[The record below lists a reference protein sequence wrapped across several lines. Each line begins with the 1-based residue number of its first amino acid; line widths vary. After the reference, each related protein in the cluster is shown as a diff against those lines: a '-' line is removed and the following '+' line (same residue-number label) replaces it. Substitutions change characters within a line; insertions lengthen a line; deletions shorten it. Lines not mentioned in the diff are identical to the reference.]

1 MTQLEQQ
8 MIDELAVAQGFTNDL
23 ASNLTTKGVPSS
35 TSEGL
40 DTLVPKVLTIP
51 TGGGTTK
58 TDYELWQ
65 EGFGYNWDSV
75 IQNAPMTNTRRILH
89 IYTKVEL
96 LKMMSTFP
104 TTIEIYTYNGSVY
117 RQIIMDSNKRL
128 AFIAA
133 DYMTNSFDNLQY
145 VCVIYKAASE
155 WGDYYFNTY
164 LPVVYS
170 NSKYSYDSYVN
181 LINIGGGQTF
191 ALYPFL
197 RGVDC
202 YSIGNI
208 LIGNSLE
215 HLTTQVYGGNIQIVR
230 VAGSDQQARILKDII
245 DNAPTGTTFMLATGF
260 IETALL
266 YISDE
271 KLADWFYNDFTY
283 NRNTATSYLYGF
295 AVSNVVKKFN
305 INPNMIF
312 KGNSYLSAMPNM
324 VYIEGFIEEDITQTD
339 ANAGMCNFRNSG
351 WRMLQNFP
359 MWKVKEGATTGCLLP
374 MKTQT
379 NVANYLNGSFRFYST
394 NLEPNKFCEF
404 DENGIIEDPTKYFI
418 CNLPIETETHAN
430 IQVKFE
436 DLTFKNNYT
445 QAQQIDIKAY
455 LSAKK
460 WSLQW

>member
-1 MTQLEQQ
+1 MK
-8 MIDELAVAQGFTNDL
+8 IGRTN
-23 ASNLTTKGVPSS
+23 AI
-35 TSEGL
+35 
-40 DTLVPKVLTIP
+40 TIS
-51 TGGGTTK
+51 GGGTTK

-75 IQNAPMTNTRRILH
+75 VANAPMTNTQPILH

-96 LKMMSTFP
+96 IKMVSNFKTNV
-104 TTIEIYTYNGSVY
+104 EIYTYNGSVY

-145 VCVIYKAASE
+145 VCVIYAAAID

-170 NSKYSYDSYVN
+170 NSKYSDDNYVN

-202 YSIGNI
+202 YIIGNI
-208 LIGNSLE
+208 QIGNSLE
-215 HLTTQVYGGNIQIVR
+215 HLTTQVYKENIQIVR
-230 VAGSDQQARILKDII
+230 VVGSDQQARILKDII
-245 DNAPTGTTFMLATGF
+245 DNAPTGTTFTLLAGF

-271 KLADWFYNDFTY
+271 KLANWFYNDFTY

-295 AVSNVVKKFN
+295 PVSNVVKKFN

-312 KGNSYLSAMPNM
+312 KGNLYLSAMPNM

-359 MWKVKEGATTGCLLP
+359 MWKVKESATTGCLLP

>member
-1 MTQLEQQ
+1 
-8 MIDELAVAQGFTNDL
+8 MIGRTNAV
-23 ASNLTTKGVPSS
+23 
-35 TSEGL
+35 
-40 DTLVPKVLTIP
+40 I
-51 TGGGTTK
+51 GGTTK
-58 TDYELWQ
+58 TDYDEWQ

-75 IQNAPMTNTRRILH
+75 VANAPMTNTYRILH

-96 LKMMSTFP
+96 LKMYSLFP
-104 TTIEIYTYNGSVY
+104 TSAEIYTYNGSVY
-117 RQIIMDSNKRL
+117 RQITMDANQRL
-128 AFIAA
+128 TFVEA
-133 DYMTNSFDNLQY
+133 DYITNSFDNLQY
-145 VCVIYKAASE
+145 VCVVYGGAS

-170 NSKYSYDSYVN
+170 NSKACYDAYNN
-181 LINIGGGQTF
+181 LTNIGGGQTF
-191 ALYPFL
+191 TLYPYL

-202 YSIGNI
+202 NIGDYI
-208 LIGNSLE
+208 QIGNSLE
-215 HLTTQVYGGNIQIVR
+215 HLTIQSYQTTIYIVR
-230 VAGSDQQARILKDII
+230 IAGSDSQARILKSIV
-245 DNAPTGTTFMLATGF
+245 DNAPIGTTFNLANGL
-260 IETALL
+260 IALCAL

-271 KLADWFYNDFTY
+271 KLADWFYNDFIY
-283 NRNTATSYLYGF
+283 NRNTATSYQYGF
-295 AVSNVVKKFN
+295 PVSNVVKKFN

-312 KGNSYLSAMPNM
+312 KGNSYLLSMPNM
-324 VYIEGFIEEDITQTD
+324 VYIEGFIEEDVTQTNAD
-339 ANAGMCNFRNSG
+339 AGMCNFRNSG

-404 DENGIIEDPTKYFI
+404 DENGIIEDPNKYFI

-445 QAQQIDIKAY
+445 SAQQSAIQRY
-455 LSAKK
+455 LNAKN
-460 WSLQW
+460 WNLAW

>member
-1 MTQLEQQ
+1 
-8 MIDELAVAQGFTNDL
+8 
-23 ASNLTTKGVPSS
+23 
-35 TSEGL
+35 
-40 DTLVPKVLTIP
+40 
-51 TGGGTTK
+51 
-58 TDYELWQ
+58 
-65 EGFGYNWDSV
+65 
-75 IQNAPMTNTRRILH
+75 MTNTQRILH
-89 IYTKVEL
+89 VYTKVEL
-96 LKMMSTFP
+96 LKMYSDFQTSV
-104 TTIEIYTYNGSVY
+104 EIYTYNGSVY
-117 RQIIMDSNKRL
+117 RQITMDTNKRL
-128 AFIAA
+128 AFIEA
-133 DYMTNSFDNLQY
+133 DYMTNTFDNLQY
-145 VCVIYKAASE
+145 VCVVYGNPT
-155 WGDYYFNTY
+155 WGYYFNTY

-170 NSKYSYDSYVN
+170 NTKNSLDDQYVN

-191 ALYPFL
+191 ALYPYL

-202 YSIGNI
+202 YSVGNI
-208 LIGNSLE
+208 QIGNSLE
-215 HLTTQVYGGNIQIVR
+215 HLTTQSYKPTIQQTRI
-230 VAGSDQQARILKDII
+230 AGSDTQARILKSIV
-245 DNAPTGTTFMLATGF
+245 DNAPIGTTITLGPAF
-260 IETALL
+260 IQTALL

-295 AVSNVVKKFN
+295 PVSNVVKKFN

-394 NLEPNKFCEF
+394 NLEANLFCEF

-436 DLTFKNNYT
+436 DLTFKNYFT
-445 QAQQIDIKAY
+445 AAQQSAISAY
-455 LSAKK
+455 LTNKK

>member
-1 MTQLEQQ
+1 MK
-8 MIDELAVAQGFTNDL
+8 IGRTN
-23 ASNLTTKGVPSS
+23 AI
-35 TSEGL
+35 
-40 DTLVPKVLTIP
+40 TIS
-51 TGGGTTK
+51 GGGTTK
-58 TDYELWQ
+58 SPYDEWQ

-75 IQNAPMTNTRRILH
+75 VANAPMTNTLRILH
-89 IYTKVEL
+89 VYTKVEF
-96 LKMMSTFP
+96 LKMISTFP
-104 TTIEIYTYNGSVY
+104 TSIEIYTYNGSVY
-117 RQIIMDSNKRL
+117 RQITMDANKRL
-128 AFIAA
+128 AFIEA
-133 DYMTNSFDNLQY
+133 DYITNTSDNLQY
-145 VCVIYKAASE
+145 VCVVYGDVNL
-155 WGDYYFNTY
+155 GDYYFNTY

-170 NSKYSYDSYVN
+170 NTKNSPGDTLVN

-191 ALYPFL
+191 TLYPYL

-202 YSIGNI
+202 YTTSYIQ
-208 LIGNSLE
+208 IGNSLE
-215 HLTTQVYGGNIQIVR
+215 HLTTQNYNTTIQIVR
-230 VAGSDQQARILKDII
+230 VAGSDQQARILKDLI
-245 DNAPTGTTFMLATGF
+245 DNAPIGTTITLAPGF
-260 IETALL
+260 VQTVLL

-271 KLADWFYNDFTY
+271 KLADWFYNDLCY
-283 NRNTATSYLYGF
+283 NKFSGVSYLYGF
-295 AVSNVVKKFN
+295 PVSNVVKKFN
-305 INPNMIF
+305 INPNIIF

-359 MWKVKEGATTGCLLP
+359 MWKVKESATTGCLLP

-430 IQVKFE
+430 IQVKFD

-445 QAQQIDIKAY
+445 AAQQSAISAY
-455 LSAKK
+455 LTNKK

>member
-1 MTQLEQQ
+1 MQIGRTN
-8 MIDELAVAQGFTNDL
+8 AV
-23 ASNLTTKGVPSS
+23 
-35 TSEGL
+35 
-40 DTLVPKVLTIP
+40 TIS
-51 TGGGTTK
+51 GGGTTK

-75 IQNAPMTNTRRILH
+75 VANAPMTNTQRILH

-96 LKMMSTFP
+96 LKMLSIFP
-104 TTIEIYTYNGSVY
+104 TAVEIYTYNGSVY

-145 VCVIYKAASE
+145 VCVIYAASIE
-155 WGDYYFNTY
+155 WGDYDFNTY

-170 NSKYSYDSYVN
+170 NSKYSSYDNYVN
-181 LINIGGGQTF
+181 LINVGGGQTF
-191 ALYPFL
+191 ALYPYL

-202 YSIGNI
+202 YSVSNI
-208 LIGNSLE
+208 QIGNSLE
-215 HLTTQVYGGNIQIVR
+215 HLTTQIYNTTIMLVR
-230 VAGSDQQARILKDII
+230 IAGSDTQSRILKSIV
-245 DNAPTGTTFMLATGF
+245 DNAPIGTTITLWAGF
-260 IETALL
+260 ISTTLL

-283 NRNTATSYLYGF
+283 NRNTETSYLSGF
-295 AVSNVVKKFN
+295 QVSNVVKKFN

-312 KGNSYLSAMPNM
+312 KGNSYLLAMPNM
-324 VYIEGFIEEDITQTD
+324 VHIEGFIEEDITQTD

-379 NVANYLNGSFRFYST
+379 NVASYLNGSFDFHST

-418 CNLPIETETHAN
+418 CNLPIETISHTN
-430 IQVKFE
+430 IQVRFR

-445 QAQQIDIKAY
+445 AAQQSAISAY
-455 LSAKK
+455 LTNKK